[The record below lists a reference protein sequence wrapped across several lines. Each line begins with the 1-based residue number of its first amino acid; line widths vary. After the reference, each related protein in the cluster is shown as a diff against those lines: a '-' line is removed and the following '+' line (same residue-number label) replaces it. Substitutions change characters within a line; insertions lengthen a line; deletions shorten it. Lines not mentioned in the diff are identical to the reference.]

1 MCTRCNRSSR
11 ACGAHSATRR
21 WWLPRRAATGWR
33 RRRTRRS
40 SSAPATWSCG
50 ADRRSPT
57 CGEYRFAEQA
67 AARLEERRVAAL
79 IDRGDLRALEALH
92 AEHPLHERLAARL
105 IGALFAA
112 GRQADALA
120 VYERTRR
127 RLDDELGVLP
137 SPELQQAHLA
147 VLQAEPAAAKR
158 TNLPAPVTSFVGR
171 ERELGQID
179 GLLQRS
185 RLVTLLGPGGAG
197 KTRLAREAVG
207 RHVDEVADGVWLVE
221 LAPITADSE
230 IVPAMAGALG
240 LREAVLPGMAPR
252 DTLDR
257 LLDVLAERDA
267 IIVLDNCEHVIA
279 GAADVTDALLKAAPK
294 LKIVATSREALA
306 IDGEALV
313 PVPPLAESPALTLFA
328 DRAAAAR
335 PGFVV
340 DDAAHE
346 ICRRLDG
353 LPLALEL
360 AAARLRTLTAG
371 ELAERLDDRF
381 RVLTGGSRTA
391 LPRHR
396 TLRAVVDW
404 SWELL
409 DEPERVLARRLSI
422 FTAGATVA
430 SASAVYDA
438 DAFDGLVALAERSLV
453 QVIPDA
459 EPTRYRMLET
469 IREYGLEKL
478 EEAGELETVRAR
490 HARFFADLVAEAEP
504 RLRGP
509 EQRRWFGLVDA
520 EREHVLAA
528 LRHFGEVRDAREAL
542 RLAVNLLWVWVLS
555 GSQQEAKT
563 WTEFALAVPGE
574 ADPVDR
580 AIAEGLLVLANLE
593 EHPANA
599 EDLIDALYARVLD
612 IDDARHP
619 IIPLAKVVLEMFATG
634 GREQEVAVRSHP
646 DPWVRAVGEIFS
658 AGRAENEGD
667 IEAMGEHLASGREQ
681 LTAVGDSFALGM
693 SLFFES
699 GRLMLIGDLEAAENV
714 LEEVREALATLSPDA
729 IGGMID
735 LRIADV
741 RLRRGDLTGAREFV
755 LRSRLGRDVGRD
767 DLAFIQSVQARIE
780 WLDGN
785 LDAAEAEL
793 VDALSRLERGPAP
806 LPQSSHG
813 HALVHAIAA
822 DVAADRGN
830 FTDADRHLSASFTAA
845 VGTKDMPMLAAVAMS
860 AATVAAAK
868 GEREEA
874 AGLLAAATAIRGA
887 EDATNPELKRLGLE
901 PPPPPSREDALAR
914 LEAYASRAAPVGP

>member
-1 MCTRCNRSSR
+1 M
-11 ACGAHSATRR
+11 
-21 WWLPRRAATGWR
+21 
-33 RRRTRRS
+33 
-40 SSAPATWSCG
+40 APAPGGYRLEAQTDVQEFERTGDLELWRG
-50 ADRRSPT
+50 PALADLR
-57 CGEYRFAEQA
+57 EYRFADQA
-67 AARLEERRVAAL
+67 AARLEEQRVAAL

-120 VYERTRR
+120 VYDRTRR
-127 RLDDELGVLP
+127 RLDDELGVMP

-179 GLLQRS
+179 ELLQRS

-279 GAADVTDALLKAAPK
+279 GAAGLADALLKAAPK

-490 HARFFADLVAEAEP
+490 HARFFADLVAKAEP

-528 LRHFGEVRDAREAL
+528 LRHFGEVPDAREAM

-593 EHPANA
+593 DHPANA
-599 EDLIDALYARVLD
+599 EDLIGALYARALD

-619 IIPLAKVVLEMFATG
+619 IIALARVVLEMFATG

-693 SLFFES
+693 SLFLES
-699 GRLMLIGDLEAAENV
+699 GRLMLIGDLEAAESV
-714 LEEVREALATLSPDA
+714 LEEVREALASLSPDA

-741 RLRRGDLTGAREFV
+741 RMRRGDLTGAREFV

-793 VDALSRLERGPAP
+793 VDALARLDRGPAP

-822 DVAADRGN
+822 CVAADRGD
-830 FTDADRHLSASFTAA
+830 FSDADRHLSASFTAA
-845 VGTKDMPMLAAVAMS
+845 AGTKDMPMLAAVAMS
-860 AATVAAAK
+860 AAAVAAAK

-887 EDATNPELKRLGLE
+887 EDATNPELKRLGLD

-914 LEAYASRAAPVGP
+914 LEAYASRAAPVSP